1 MREELERILEATGYP
16 AALQGTIGD
25 YPESFYTYWNFDT
38 PETFYDNTAADAVW
52 GFWIFFFSTDPALV
66 ESETNAVITRLR
78 AAGWIVEGR
87 GEDALSDEPTHTGR
101 RLTIYKRENLQEV

>member
-1 MREELERILEATGYP
+1 MREELEKILEATGYP
-16 AALQGTIGD
+16 ASLQGTIGD
-25 YPESFYTYWNFDT
+25 YPESFWTYWNFAT
-38 PETFYDNTAADAVW
+38 PETFYDNAPAAALW

-66 ESETNAVITRLR
+66 ESESNAAITRLR

-101 RLTIYKRENLQEV
+101 RLTVYKRENL

>member
-38 PETFYDNTAADAVW
+38 PETFYDNTAVDAVW

-66 ESETNAVITRLR
+66 DSEIKAVITRLR
-78 AAGWIVEGR
+78 AAGWVVEGR
-87 GEDALSDEPTHTGR
+87 GEDALSDEHTHTGR
-101 RLTIYKRENLQEV
+101 RLTVYKRENL